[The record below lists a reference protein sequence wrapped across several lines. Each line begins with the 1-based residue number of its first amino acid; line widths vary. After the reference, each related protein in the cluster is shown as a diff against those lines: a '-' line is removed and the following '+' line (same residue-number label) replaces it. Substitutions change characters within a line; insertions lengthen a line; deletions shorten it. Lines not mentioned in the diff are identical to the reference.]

1 MPPKPLAGPTFA
13 AEMMP
18 YARLVYVALLLG
30 LPTVATLQLPAHAA
44 EPGPRSR
51 RSQQQHLSRG
61 DVLRG
66 ALAAAAT
73 WVSPHADV
81 PSYCAYVPAARA
93 GYAYRP
99 AACRACLRH
108 RAAGAPRCQPRAC
121 RSTRV
126 AAPQASPLAGR
137 ADESAPAAE
146 AVLKANGMPD
156 KIIGEIPAS
165 GLIFKDIVKV
175 SRFSDPKVQ
184 GVELYVSD
192 FQLPMTE
199 RLTQGDIFSDP
210 LSSSVT
216 CVQTGAIVLDPSIKA
231 ENTLQGE
238 EVVSQAR
245 SLLFKSVKV
254 RRLYDEETNTIVY
267 VSFAS
272 RLDKGDDANKSRFK
286 SDICV
291 LKVDQKFR

>member
-1 MPPKPLAGPTFA
+1 
-13 AEMMP
+13 MP

-44 EPGPRSR
+44 DPGPRSR
-51 RSQQQHLSRG
+51 RSQQQQLSRG

-73 WVSPHADV
+73 WVSPFADV
-81 PSYCAYVPAARA
+81 PPYCTYRLRVPASCVP
-93 GYAYRP
+93 AY
-99 AACRACLRH
+99 CRACLRH
-108 RAAGAPRCQPRAC
+108 RAAGAPRCEPRAC
-121 RSTRV
+121 RKYPCG
-126 AAPQASPLAGR
+126 APQASPLAGR
-137 ADESAPAAE
+137 ADETAPAAE
-146 AVLKANGMPD
+146 AVPKANGMPD

-254 RRLYDEETNTIVY
+254 RRLYDEDTNTIVY

>member
-1 MPPKPLAGPTFA
+1 M
-13 AEMMP
+13 
-18 YARLVYVALLLG
+18 
-30 LPTVATLQLPAHAA
+30 
-44 EPGPRSR
+44 
-51 RSQQQHLSRG
+51 
-61 DVLRG
+61 
-66 ALAAAAT
+66 
-73 WVSPHADV
+73 
-81 PSYCAYVPAARA
+81 
-93 GYAYRP
+93 
-99 AACRACLRH
+99 
-108 RAAGAPRCQPRAC
+108 
-121 RSTRV
+121 